1 MDESEYESSMSSCD
15 EEDERLRP
23 LPSLVATTPRPV
35 IDVGTRI
42 TGDTVPSKSMS
53 YSSVAPNIVGESTT
67 PSASSDQP
75 ITTNAAVEESPE
87 INSTPFHDFL
97 SVKNVSAVDID
108 PAVILYSKPFMKDAS
123 CQTVVTGDVLS
134 LNFYQGDGCMTDRE
148 WTSFNDILDLLLR
161 IGNSNLYT

>member
-1 MDESEYESSMSSCD
+1 
-15 EEDERLRP
+15 
-23 LPSLVATTPRPV
+23 
-35 IDVGTRI
+35 
-42 TGDTVPSKSMS
+42 MS

-75 ITTNAAVEESPE
+75 ITTTAAVEESPE

-134 LNFYQGDGCMTDRE
+134 LNFYQGDGCMADRE